1 MNQTKIESLIEAI
14 VNTFIGFLIT
24 ITFLP
29 IVNRIC
35 GIHMTGGQMGLSTL
49 LFTIISVVRGFVIRR
64 FFNNLFWIKNKLK
77 KLLIP
82 QQEKL

>member
-1 MNQTKIESLIEAI
+1 
-14 VNTFIGFLIT
+14 
-24 ITFLP
+24 
-29 IVNRIC
+29 
-35 GIHMTGGQMGLSTL
+35 MGLSTL